1 MPIKILLVDD
11 NVDILVNVRDYFEM
25 RGWTVETATTG
36 RAAVERLE
44 RDAGFDL
51 IVLDVG
57 LPDVDGVALCRSL
70 RSRGMK
76 IPVLMLTARDAIEDR
91 VAGLTGGADDYVVK
105 PFSLR
110 ELAARIEALLRRA
123 FGGSTD
129 RLKVGDL
136 VYDLNA
142 ERVSRGGVVIKLNP
156 TCRRLLKMLM
166 LRSPAVVE
174 RAVIEEHIWAGRP
187 PATDSL
193 RSNLYLLRQAVDK
206 PFPKALIR
214 THPGLGWSI
223 SDEED

>member
-91 VAGLTGGADDYVVK
+91 VAGLIGGADDYVVK
-105 PFSLR
+105 PFSLNFHA
-110 ELAARIEALLRRA
+110 EITLTPAAPSSAA
-123 FGGSTD
+123 
-129 RLKVGDL
+129 
-136 VYDLNA
+136 
-142 ERVSRGGVVIKLNP
+142 
-156 TCRRLLKMLM
+156 
-166 LRSPAVVE
+166 
-174 RAVIEEHIWAGRP
+174 
-187 PATDSL
+187 
-193 RSNLYLLRQAVDK
+193 
-206 PFPKALIR
+206 
-214 THPGLGWSI
+214 
-223 SDEED
+223 

>member
-36 RAAVERLE
+36 TAAVERLE

-91 VAGLTGGADDYVVK
+91 VAGL
-105 PFSLR
+105 
-110 ELAARIEALLRRA
+110 I
-123 FGGSTD
+123 GGSTD

-174 RAVIEEHIWAGRP
+174 RAVIEERIWAGRP

>member
-36 RAAVERLE
+36 TAAVERLE

-91 VAGLTGGADDYVVK
+91 VAGQIG
-105 PFSLR
+105 
-110 ELAARIEALLRRA
+110 RA
-123 FGGSTD
+123 H
-129 RLKVGDL
+129 V
-136 VYDLNA
+136 
-142 ERVSRGGVVIKLNP
+142 
-156 TCRRLLKMLM
+156 
-166 LRSPAVVE
+166 
-174 RAVIEEHIWAGRP
+174 
-187 PATDSL
+187 
-193 RSNLYLLRQAVDK
+193 
-206 PFPKALIR
+206 
-214 THPGLGWSI
+214 
-223 SDEED
+223 